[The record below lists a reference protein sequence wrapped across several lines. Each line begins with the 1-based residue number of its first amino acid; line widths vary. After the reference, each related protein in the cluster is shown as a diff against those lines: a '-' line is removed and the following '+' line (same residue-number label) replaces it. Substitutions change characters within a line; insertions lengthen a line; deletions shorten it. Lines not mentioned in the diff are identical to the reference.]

1 MSDDF
6 RPVNRVY
13 HLAGDFADPVR
24 VWNDFLAV
32 VNATAGVK
40 IVGAH
45 HHVFP
50 FYQTGSGLSGVV
62 MLSESH
68 AAIHTWPEHRYASVT
83 LSSCGGLQ
91 SVQSFADRLKAQ
103 WPDCAVEYQETCVP
117 GQSLLIETEGPVMAR
132 QTPYQRLELFRSA
145 VFGKVMAL
153 DGIIQTT
160 ELDAFVYHEA
170 LCLVPLALHAGRDL
184 DVLLVG
190 GGDGYSLATVLKD
203 PSVRSVA
210 MIDIDREVV
219 ESATAWFGNAA
230 ALADPRVRVV
240 YDDALAWLEVEKT
253 RFDVIVVDLT
263 DPAEGTVAEPLRS
276 DRFYAALA
284 SRLKPG
290 GFLSQQ
296 IGSPW
301 FLTHETTSAL
311 ALARQF
317 WGHVAPYFVTVPC
330 FPGGQH
336 GFMVATDEAGATFR
350 DLPFPTR
357 WYTPQVAMTAFVLPP
372 FVRDLVV

>member
-13 HLAGDFADPVR
+13 HLTGDFSDPVR

-40 IVGAH
+40 IVGAY

-50 FYQTGSGLSGVV
+50 FYQTGCGLSGIV

-83 LSSCGGLQ
+83 LSSCGGVQ
-91 SVQSFADRLKAQ
+91 SVQSFGDQLKAQ

-117 GQSLLIETEGPVMAR
+117 GQSLLIETEGPVMAQ
-132 QTPYQRLELFRSA
+132 QTRYQHLELFRSA

-153 DGIIQTT
+153 DGIIQVT

-170 LCLVPLALHAGRDL
+170 LCLVPLALHPDSGL
-184 DVLLVG
+184 DVLVVG
-190 GGDGYSLATVLKD
+190 GGDGYSLATVLQD
-203 PSVRSVA
+203 PAVRSVA

-219 ESATAWFGNAA
+219 ASAAAWFGNAD
-230 ALADPRVRVV
+230 ALSDPRVRVV
-240 YDDALAWLEVEKT
+240 YDDALAWLEVEKA

-263 DPAEGTVAEPLRS
+263 DPAEERTLLRRAESPPQAGRLPQPA
-276 DRFYAALA
+276 DR
-284 SRLKPG
+284 
-290 GFLSQQ
+290 
-296 IGSPW
+296 
-301 FLTHETTSAL
+301 L
-311 ALARQF
+311 ALVPDPRDHQRPGIGPPVLGPRRALLRHRPLLPWRPARL
-317 WGHVAPYFVTVPC
+317 H
-330 FPGGQH
+330 GGD
-336 GFMVATDEAGATFR
+336 GRGGR
-350 DLPFPTR
+350 DLPRP
-357 WYTPQVAMTAFVLPP
+357 AL
-372 FVRDLVV
+372 